1 VKSDAVLRQTTM
13 VALAS
18 IVRLACIDR
27 KSSETRFPTMRHG
40 SQFCT
45 GVSRDAIPRRL
56 VQLLTP
62 YLSANETRAE
72 SGDVMAVLSA
82 FNILGHDSIID
93 VVVPLIEGRSVDN
106 PSLRSKA
113 VLTLHKLAH
122 SGDQQA
128 VRILHTV
135 YANPSENYQ
144 VSNS

>member
-1 VKSDAVLRQTTM
+1 
-13 VALAS
+13 
-18 IVRLACIDR
+18 
-27 KSSETRFPTMRHG
+27 
-40 SQFCT
+40 
-45 GVSRDAIPRRL
+45 
-56 VQLLTP
+56 
-62 YLSANETRAE
+62 
-72 SGDVMAVLSA
+72 MAVLSA

-93 VVVPLIEGRSVDN
+93 VVVPLIEGRSADN

-144 VSNS
+144 VSDS